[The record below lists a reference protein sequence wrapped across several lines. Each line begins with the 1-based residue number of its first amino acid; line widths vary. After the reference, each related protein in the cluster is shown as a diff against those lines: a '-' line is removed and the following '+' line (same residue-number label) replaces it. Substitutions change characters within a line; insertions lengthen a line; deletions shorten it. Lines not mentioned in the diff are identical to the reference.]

1 MMCNGPLHPL
11 PSRIVV
17 QGCHTCKT
25 RRFIVHPLLCEH
37 PVVICSVR
45 TLSQAICLGETGQW
59 HCLKVEVG
67 LPCFFNEEQHGKADG
82 NLMTIGVPCT
92 LKVPGNYALDGT
104 PVKLMRMHLS
114 EAWLNSEYGGRPA
127 DWIGIGWIDMD
138 RGSHTCLTRT
148 LTPFAHP
155 GRQYHDVWCMIP
167 PCGHNMF

>member
-1 MMCNGPLHPL
+1 MYVLFRRQFAWAKRANGIASKLRWDFH
-11 PSRIVV
+11 V
-17 QGCHTCKT
+17 
-25 RRFIVHPLLCEH
+25 
-37 PVVICSVR
+37 
-45 TLSQAICLGETGQW
+45 
-59 HCLKVEVG
+59 
-67 LPCFFNEEQHGKADG
+67 FFNEEQHGKADG
-82 NLMTIGVPCT
+82 NLMTIGVHCT

-114 EAWLNSEYGGRPA
+114 EAWLNSECGGRPA